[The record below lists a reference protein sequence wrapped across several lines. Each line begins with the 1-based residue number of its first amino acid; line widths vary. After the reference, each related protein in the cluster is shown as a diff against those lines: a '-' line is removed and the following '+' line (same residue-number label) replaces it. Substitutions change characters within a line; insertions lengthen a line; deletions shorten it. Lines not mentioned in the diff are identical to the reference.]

1 MNPHERIGI
10 FGGTFDPIHI
20 AHVAI
25 ARCVQQEA
33 NLDRVLFTVAAEPPH
48 KRGDFE
54 ATAVQ
59 RFAMVEAA
67 LRDEADLEPCDLEL
81 HREGPSYSADT
92 LAILRE
98 KHPNAELFLIMG
110 LDSLLDLPNW
120 YQPERII
127 EYANILAVARPGYMD
142 VIPDTLADHT
152 RVIAFDESP
161 VSSTSVRNRLQNG
174 AIVDDL
180 ICPAVSQVIQEA
192 GLYGC

>member
-25 ARCVQQEA
+25 ARTVQQEA
-33 NLDRVLFTVAAEPPH
+33 HLDRVLFMVAGVPPH

-54 ATAVQ
+54 ATAEQ

-67 LRDEADLEPCDLEL
+67 LRDEAGLEPCDLEL
-81 HREGPSYSADT
+81 HREGPSYTADT

-98 KHPNAELFLIMG
+98 RYPDAELFLIMG
-110 LDSLLDLPNW
+110 LDSLLDLPDW

-127 EYANILAVARPGYMD
+127 EYAKLLAVARPGYMD
-142 VIPDTLADHT
+142 VISDTLADHT
-152 RVIAFDESP
+152 QVIAFDESP
-161 VSSTSVRNRLQNG
+161 VSSTSVRSRLQDG
-174 AIVDDL
+174 RSVDDL
-180 ICPAVSQVIQEA
+180 ICPAVLEVIQGA